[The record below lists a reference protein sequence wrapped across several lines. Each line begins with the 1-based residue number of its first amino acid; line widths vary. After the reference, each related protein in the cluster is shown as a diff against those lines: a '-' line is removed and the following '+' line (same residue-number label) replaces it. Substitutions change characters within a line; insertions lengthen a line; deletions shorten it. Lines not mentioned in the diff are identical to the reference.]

1 MAPSFPQQQSRPASH
16 PFALAALVMVLT
28 FGLVF
33 AAVLAHE
40 LLARQ
45 HRLMVLQAHQAREL
59 RSPIPDAQRC
69 PALYARMPNDAVHRG
84 RRALDA
90 AHGCPSG
97 RWT

>member
-1 MAPSFPQQQSRPASH
+1 MASSFPPQQSRRVSH
-16 PFALAALVMVLT
+16 PFALAVLVMVLT

-45 HRLMVLQAHQAREL
+45 HRLMMLQAHQAQQL
-59 RSPIPDAQRC
+59 RAPVPDAQRC
-69 PALYARMPNDAVHRG
+69 LAPYGRMPDDPVHRG

-90 AHGCPSG
+90 AHGCPPG
-97 RWT
+97 KWT

>member
-1 MAPSFPQQQSRPASH
+1 MASSFPPQRSGHASH

-33 AAVLAHE
+33 AAVLTHQ

-45 HRLMVLQAHQAREL
+45 HRLMVLQAHPAQEL
-59 RSPIPDAQRC
+59 RSPVPDAQRC
-69 PALYARMPNDAVHRG
+69 PALYGRMPDDAIHRG

-90 AHGCPSG
+90 AHGCPPG
-97 RWT
+97 KWT